1 MKPAFVDNTLVLKK
15 MPKNK
20 IITLS
25 VFTSRQEEIYRF
37 LKKQDVH
44 VTNSIWKVLDRVYWL
59 PVLFDAQQDRVREID
74 ELEKISAAI
83 DTIFHLE
90 AELIK
95 AKLLVQ
101 KMGIDFSSMPR
112 SQMDSLSN
120 NDRSLDSLVE
130 SEGSTKKKCL
140 PKISF

>member
-1 MKPAFVDNTLVLKK
+1 MHCKK

-37 LKKQDVH
+37 LKKQDAS
-44 VTNSIWKVLDRVYWL
+44 VTNLIWNALDRVYL
-59 PVLFDAQQDRVREID
+59 LSALFDAQQDRIREID
-74 ELEKISAAI
+74 KLEKIKAAI
-83 DTIFHLE
+83 DTISLLE
-90 AELIK
+90 GELIR
-95 AKLLVQ
+95 AKLLAQ
-101 KMGIDFSSMPR
+101 IMGIDFSSMSR